1 MLQFFSIDFSM
12 LPLALGK
19 VREPLVRKEV
29 NNVASTYELLYIL
42 NPQLGEEGLE
52 AMDERIQGIINANGE
67 VKNVDIWGVRQ
78 MAYEIQDQKEGYYV
92 VLHFTAEPDF
102 PVELERQL
110 RIFDQVMRYL
120 ITSVEE

>member
-1 MLQFFSIDFSM
+1 M
-12 LPLALGK
+12 
-19 VREPLVRKEV
+19 
-29 NNVASTYELLYIL
+29 ASTYELLYIL